1 MKAQTA
7 STTPPWYSERPA
19 STGKIEL
26 IGLFRT
32 LRYGSSVLCCVSLLL
47 SAAMAQGQEQREA
60 ASSSPFTRLSLDAIS
75 GKALFEKLWVA
86 APSSTAASDGLG
98 PYYNGRSCAACH
110 PRGGQGVPSLA
121 LTAVSADLPQANS
134 FQTDTAQ
141 ADTRQSAPLTA
152 ALVLHLPSAND
163 IVDFGHQLQPL
174 AVTGLAA
181 EIAVPRVRYRQAI
194 VWLPGDE
201 QVSLQVP
208 EYQVEF
214 PAKQQWVSQLSPRL
228 APDLRGVSLLDKIP
242 WSALEAHADPTDAD
256 GDGISGR
263 LGQDEG
269 GAPTRFGW
277 RAQARDLEDQV
288 ARALFLDMG
297 LSSPHYP
304 FAYGDCSPLQ
314 SACRQR
320 AGTDDVPEVSQTVID
335 LLQAWLASLTPAP
348 ALPLNDSRQHG
359 QRLFDELGCA
369 KCHTPSYRINLAD
382 EPVIIHPY
390 SDLLLH
396 DMGERLADRDQEG
409 NPLPS
414 EWRTAPLWGLSDR
427 QFLLHD
433 GRAGNPQEAILWHDG
448 EAAKARQAY
457 QTLSAEQRARL
468 LDFLNGL

>member
-1 MKAQTA
+1 MRALTV
-7 STTPPWYSERPA
+7 STTLRWYSELPT

-26 IGLFRT
+26 IGLFRA
-32 LRYGSSVLCCVSLLL
+32 LRYGSSLLCCVGLLL
-47 SAAMAQGQEQREA
+47 FAAVAEGQRQGQA
-60 ASSSPFTRLSLDAIS
+60 PTASGSPFTRLSLDAIS

-86 APSSTAASDGLG
+86 APSSTDASDGLG
-98 PYYNGRSCAACH
+98 PYYNARSCAACH

-121 LTAVSADLPQANS
+121 LGAASADPQS
-134 FQTDTAQ
+134 HPH
-141 ADTRQSAPLTA
+141 QSSPLAA
-152 ALVLHLPSAND
+152 ALVLHLPSADDTAN
-163 IVDFGHQLQPL
+163 FGQQLQPQ

-181 EIAVPRVRYRQAI
+181 EIAVPHVTYRQETI
-194 VWLPGDE
+194 VLPGDE

-208 EYQVEF
+208 EYQVKLPSE
-214 PAKQQWVSQLSPRL
+214 QQIVQLSPRL
-228 APDLRGVSLLDKIP
+228 APDLRGVSLLDQIP
-242 WSALEAHADPTDAD
+242 WSVLAAHADPTDAD

-263 LGQDEG
+263 LGQDERG
-269 GAPTRFGW
+269 EPTRFGW

-288 ARALFLDMG
+288 ARALLLDMG

-320 AGTDDVPEVSQTVID
+320 AGVDDVPEVSQTVID

-348 ALPLNDSRQHG
+348 ALPLNDSRQQG

-369 KCHTPSYRINLAD
+369 KCHTPSYSINLAD

-396 DMGERLADRDQEG
+396 DMGARLADRDQEG
-409 NPLPS
+409 NALPS
-414 EWRTAPLWGLSDR
+414 EWRTAPLWGLADR
-427 QFLLHD
+427 KFLLHD

-448 EAAKARQAY
+448 EAAEARQAY
-457 QTLSAEQRARL
+457 QALSVEQRARL
-468 LDFLNGL
+468 LDFVSGL